1 MYFYFYFSDEKGEK
15 RTAEQNVQHLYN
27 NPSNCNDIG
36 MLGHT
41 LNGYYLVNSTE
52 SAGRF
57 GVCIFVNLNF
67 HLELTEVRKDKSWV
81 INLFN

>member
-57 GVCIFVNLNF
+57 GVSFCQFKLPPGA
-67 HLELTEVRKDKSWV
+67 ETSKDRR
-81 INLFN
+81 